1 MPNVNNI
8 YGFCGIAAQDQR
20 NVTEE
25 VFILDA
31 DDQVARAK
39 PFIDMIYD
47 LIQKRC
53 NSIANVLESYLF
65 CIKPLQCWPT
75 PCICTLVWG
84 QLQINK
90 GNIIHVSGTLHVG

>member
-20 NVTEE
+20 NVKEE

-47 LIQKRC
+47 LIQK
-53 NSIANVLESYLF
+53 
-65 CIKPLQCWPT
+65 KM
-75 PCICTLVWG
+75 
-84 QLQINK
+84 
-90 GNIIHVSGTLHVG
+90 